1 MIYYKVTLRV
11 TNEVGVLARIA
22 TRLRKF
28 EVNIRSL
35 DVAPIDKTEKFSDIH
50 MVIETPKNNVQ
61 TVLKKIATL
70 IPVISVKS
78 SNADFFQDSHKSVD
92 GRT

>member
-1 MIYYKVTLRV
+1 MTYYRVTLRV

-35 DVAPIDKTEKFSDIH
+35 DVAPIDESEKFSDIH
-50 MVIETPKNNVQ
+50 MVIETPKLSVT
-61 TVLKKIATL
+61 TVMKKLQSL
-70 IPVISVKS
+70 IPVISVHYEKIEL
-78 SNADFFQDSHKSVD
+78 
-92 GRT
+92 